1 MKQLSKEIFL
11 EKLISNNKNIK
22 KGLTPDKKIFKKY
35 LIIIYYQII

>member
-22 KGLTPDKKIFKKY
+22 KGLTLIKIREK
-35 LIIIYYQII
+35 L